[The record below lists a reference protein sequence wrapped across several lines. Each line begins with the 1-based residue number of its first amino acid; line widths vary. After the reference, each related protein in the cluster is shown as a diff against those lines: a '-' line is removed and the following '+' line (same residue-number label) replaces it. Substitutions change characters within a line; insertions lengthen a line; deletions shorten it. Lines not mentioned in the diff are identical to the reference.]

1 MGTTLS
7 TLSPPPGAKHRKKR
21 LGRGPGSGKGTTA
34 GKGTKGQES
43 RSGPDIRPGFEGGQM
58 PLQRRLPKRGF
69 VSPFRVPNTPVNL
82 RDLAQSF
89 GAGEKVGLE
98 ELVAKGLIP
107 RKAKRVKILGN
118 GELTHALNLV
128 VHAISASADE
138 KVKAAGGTVEL
149 IPEKVPYRREKK
161 GAKKSDAGKGAE
173 G

>member
-69 VSPFRVPNTPVNL
+69 VSPFRVANEPVNL
-82 RDLAQSF
+82 RDLATAF
-89 GAGEKVGLE
+89 AAGEQVGPE
-98 ELVAKGLIP
+98 ELIAKGLAP
-107 RKAKRVKILGN
+107 RKAKRIKILAN
-118 GELTHALNLV
+118 GELPHALNV
-128 VHAISASADE
+128 KAHAFSASAIE
-138 KVKAAGGTVEL
+138 KIKAAGGTAEV
-149 IPEKVPYRREKK
+149 IPMAKK
-161 GAKKSDAGKGAE
+161 GRKNDGAQDNDAGEGSKG
-173 G
+173 

>member
-21 LGRGPGSGKGTTA
+21 IGRGDGSGRGTTA

-69 VSPFRVPNTPVNL
+69 VSPFRVPNTPVNI
-82 RDLAQSF
+82 RDLAEAF

-98 ELVAKGLIP
+98 ELTAKGLVP

-118 GELTHALNLV
+118 GELTHALNV
-128 VHAISASADE
+128 VAHAFSASAAE
-138 KVKAAGGTVEL
+138 KIKAAGGSVEI
-149 IPEKVPYRREKK
+149 IPAPQGYVRAK
-161 GAKKSDAGKGAE
+161 GVKKSDGGE